1 MIRDK
6 LPEKGREERG
16 FRKLFK
22 AITKS
27 ISKDPSY
34 SKAQQEFFSVLANST
49 FDNYYEFITNEKI
62 DTVSRNTI
70 FHGYIGADKITKLD
84 FYKQISLL
92 THFIYFLNMLEGS
105 NKDT

>member
-34 SKAQQEFFSVLANST
+34 SKAQQEFFSILANST
-49 FDNYYEFITNEKI
+49 FDNYYLLFLFHCTITL
-62 DTVSRNTI
+62 SRVINWT
-70 FHGYIGADKITKLD
+70 
-84 FYKQISLL
+84 
-92 THFIYFLNMLEGS
+92 
-105 NKDT
+105 